1 MTNEE
6 VKKIIDASHRH
17 IDKKYA
23 DDPSYVI
30 RKRVANTA
38 GDVIRIVNDIPF
50 SELAAEVYIIC
61 DEVGFKFFSEKY
73 RNVIEFAKLQP
84 DRLCDQ
90 LYKYLRDIA
99 RQIKKDNLLQD
110 FFMFMSIFTE
120 AYHIFEEHRQIFLAY
135 MDLLSEQTE
144 FLRPQPFNHNQLIAG
159 ITTEGEILTIDDPF
173 PNLDLPVYEYARSRK
188 RGAEGIAV
196 FKKALNKYGYKYE
209 EFEEKHAVSGGFIN
223 NINFLIPY
231 INEFTYD
238 MLPSVPYLP
247 RNDIRIIKTNENV
260 PTSDMLKA
268 RHRTLSAN
276 GLLIEFSD
284 SFYLEKVLM
293 KEIFYN
299 NSIHLLCKF
308 TTHRGDITIRYNTS
322 NGAFFSPFDYLDGYA
337 ANCINV

>member
-1 MTNEE
+1 M
-6 VKKIIDASHRH
+6 KKIIDASHRR

-73 RNVIEFAKLQP
+73 RNVIEFAKLQS
-84 DRLCDQ
+84 DKLCDQ

-110 FFMFMSIFTE
+110 FFMFMSIFAE

-173 PNLDLPVYEYARSRK
+173 PNLDLLVYEYARSRK
-188 RGAEGIAV
+188 RG
-196 FKKALNKYGYKYE
+196 F
-209 EFEEKHAVSGGFIN
+209 
-223 NINFLIPY
+223 
-231 INEFTYD
+231 
-238 MLPSVPYLP
+238 
-247 RNDIRIIKTNENV
+247 
-260 PTSDMLKA
+260 
-268 RHRTLSAN
+268 
-276 GLLIEFSD
+276 
-284 SFYLEKVLM
+284 
-293 KEIFYN
+293 
-299 NSIHLLCKF
+299 
-308 TTHRGDITIRYNTS
+308 
-322 NGAFFSPFDYLDGYA
+322 
-337 ANCINV
+337 